1 MIPSFS
7 MTQNF
12 GVQNGQPRNNFV
24 QHQSTPP
31 IYGAVMRQGA
41 TQSQV
46 QFQQMM
52 PQRVVQPIPSFGVQ
66 QNYNNPLPANTTN
79 MNINLGRSN
88 QNVFAL
94 QTNQMT
100 TTSSQYLPQQQL
112 QPPYPLLA
120 TNSSPALISPPRMS
134 FVSFPPMPSVH
145 PPPAHISLTVNGRQQ
160 PHSQPTVTLN
170 HVVFFINFGVGG
182 LFSNSKPRLKRFFII
197 LPDPSRVPTILC
209 VLHIHVILSKFST
222 SLKSSD
228 SSINFCPYQ
237 PPACI
242 NQQLFSPAVGWSF
255 TSEPPTNTNRVQH
268 QQPIL
273 RMPTVVI
280 RPGGTTIIRLN
291 GYNRPGGYFGRG
303 PLTNIGC
310 HTSNVKNGYKAQ
322 QPRIKYNEEI
332 LADKKD
338 ECPICLEDMDSG
350 NLIARLPCLCI
361 FHKRFFF

>member
-7 MTQNF
+7 MAQNF

-24 QHQSTPP
+24 QHQSTPL

-52 PQRVVQPIPSFGVQ
+52 PQRVVQQIPSFGVQ
-66 QNYNNPLPANTTN
+66 QNYNNPLPVNSTN

-94 QTNQMT
+94 QTNQLT

-120 TNSSPALISPPRMS
+120 TNSSPAMISPPRMS

-145 PPPAHISLTVNGRQQ
+145 MNPPPAHINLTVNGRQQ
-160 PHSQPTVTLN
+160 PQAQPTVTLN
-170 HVVFFINFGVGG
+170 HV
-182 LFSNSKPRLKRFFII
+182 
-197 LPDPSRVPTILC
+197 
-209 VLHIHVILSKFST
+209 
-222 SLKSSD
+222 
-228 SSINFCPYQ
+228 NFCPYQ

-255 TSEPPTNTNRVQH
+255 TSEPPTNTNRVQ
-268 QQPIL
+268 QQ
-273 RMPTVVI
+273 
-280 RPGGTTIIRLN
+280 
-291 GYNRPGGYFGRG
+291 
-303 PLTNIGC
+303 
-310 HTSNVKNGYKAQ
+310 Q
-322 QPRIKYNEEI
+322 QH
-332 LADKKD
+332 LFC
-338 ECPICLEDMDSG
+338 ECQLSLFDLEGLQLFD
-350 NLIARLPCLCI
+350 
-361 FHKRFFF
+361 

>member
-7 MTQNF
+7 M
-12 GVQNGQPRNNFV
+12 VQNGQPRNNYV
-24 QHQSTPP
+24 QQQSTPP

-46 QFQQMM
+46 QFQQMV
-52 PQRVVQPIPSFGVQ
+52 PQRIVQQIPCFGVQ
-66 QNYNNPLPANTTN
+66 QNYNNPLPVNSTN

-94 QTNQMT
+94 QTNQLT

-134 FVSFPPMPSVH
+134 FVSFPPISSIHHMH
-145 PPPAHISLTVNGRQQ
+145 PPASHINLTVNGRQQ

-170 HVVFFINFGVGG
+170 HV
-182 LFSNSKPRLKRFFII
+182 
-197 LPDPSRVPTILC
+197 
-209 VLHIHVILSKFST
+209 
-222 SLKSSD
+222 
-228 SSINFCPYQ
+228 NFCPYQ

-255 TSEPPTNTNRVQH
+255 TSEPPTNTNRVQQQ

-303 PLTNIGC
+303 PSTNIGC

-361 FHKRFFF
+361 FHKSCIDEWFLRKNTCPCHPDD

>member
-1 MIPSFS
+1 
-7 MTQNF
+7 
-12 GVQNGQPRNNFV
+12 
-24 QHQSTPP
+24 
-31 IYGAVMRQGA
+31 
-41 TQSQV
+41 
-46 QFQQMM
+46 
-52 PQRVVQPIPSFGVQ
+52 
-66 QNYNNPLPANTTN
+66 

-94 QTNQMT
+94 QTNQLT

-120 TNSSPALISPPRMS
+120 TNSSPAMISPPRMS

-145 PPPAHISLTVNGRQQ
+145 MNPPPAHINLTVNGRQQ
-160 PHSQPTVTLN
+160 PQAQPTVTLN
-170 HVVFFINFGVGG
+170 HV
-182 LFSNSKPRLKRFFII
+182 
-197 LPDPSRVPTILC
+197 
-209 VLHIHVILSKFST
+209 
-222 SLKSSD
+222 
-228 SSINFCPYQ
+228 NFCPYQ

-255 TSEPPTNTNRVQH
+255 TSEPPTNTNRVQQQH

-303 PLTNIGC
+303 PTANIDC

-361 FHKRFFF
+361 FHKSCIDEWFLRKNTCPCHPDD